1 MRYESRMDELLAM
14 FTAAQRQFDAQ
25 VAAIGDRWQL
35 PTPDTEWD
43 VAALVDH
50 LIEEQRWV
58 SPLLHGHDLDA
69 AQTIVHGMAS
79 TRANET
85 VGPDRVQEWL
95 DAARAA
101 ADAVHEPDA
110 LERSVHLSRGQ
121 TPARD
126 YLNEMVFDLTV
137 HAWDL
142 GRALGADPALPDS
155 LVDYVFRAVQAI
167 GDLSFTGMF
176 APPVVVPGD
185 ASPLDRLVA
194 ATGRNPY

>member
-1 MRYESRMDELLAM
+1 MDDLQKM
-14 FTAAQRQFDAQ
+14 FVTAQQQFGQR

-50 LIEEQRWV
+50 LIDEQRWV
-58 SPLLHGHDLDA
+58 APLLRGHDLDA
-69 AQTIVHGMAS
+69 AQAIVNGMAS
-79 TRANET
+79 TRASDA
-85 VGPDRVQEWL
+85 VGPDRAQEWQ

-101 ADAVHEPDA
+101 ADAVLESDS
-110 LERSVHLSRGQ
+110 LERTVHLSRGP
-121 TPARD
+121 TPARE
-126 YLNEMVFDLTV
+126 YVNEMVFDLTV

-142 GRALGADPALPDS
+142 GRAVGADLTMPDD
-155 LVDYVFRAVQAI
+155 LVDYVYRVVQAY

-176 APPVVVPGD
+176 APPVSVPDD
-185 ASPLDRLVA
+185 APALERLIG

>member
-1 MRYESRMDELLAM
+1 MDDLRAM
-14 FTAAQRQFDAQ
+14 FTAAQRQFDEQ
-25 VAAIGDRWQL
+25 VAAIGDRWHA

-50 LIEEQRWV
+50 LIDEQRWV
-58 SPLLHGHDLDA
+58 APLMHGHDLDA
-69 AQTIVHGMAS
+69 AQAIVNGMAS
-79 TRANET
+79 TRANDQ

-95 DAARAA
+95 DASRAA

-110 LERSVHLSRGQ
+110 LERTVHLSRGP

-126 YLNEMVFDLTV
+126 YLNEMVFDLTI

-142 GRALGADPALPDS
+142 GRGLGSDPALPDD
-155 LVDYVFRAVQAI
+155 LVDYVFRAVQAY

-176 APPVVVPGD
+176 APPVTVPDD
-185 ASPLDRLVA
+185 APALDRLVA